1 MTRPKYTY
9 YPLIEA
15 AGYVRNRMTLKR
27 RIDAGTFPPPV
38 DLGPNT
44 RAWLDEDLDEV
55 DRRIRKGI
63 TTPNPELLRRHGE
76 RKARAAEHD

>member
-15 AGYVRNRMTLKR
+15 AGYVGNRMTLKR

-38 DLGPNT
+38 DVGPNT
-44 RAWLDEDLDEV
+44 
-55 DRRIRKGI
+55 
-63 TTPNPELLRRHGE
+63 
-76 RKARAAEHD
+76 